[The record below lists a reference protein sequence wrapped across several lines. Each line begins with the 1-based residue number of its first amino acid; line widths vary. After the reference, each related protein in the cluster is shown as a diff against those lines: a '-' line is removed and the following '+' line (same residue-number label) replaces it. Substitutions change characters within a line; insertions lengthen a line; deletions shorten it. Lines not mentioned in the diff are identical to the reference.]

1 MASSGSAALSASAA
15 RSFDFGSDDV
25 LCSYDD
31 YTPHQDQS
39 ANGRLSDPSD
49 KDLHENRVGRP
60 LANIYGQQEEFSRED
75 VVSAVDKC
83 MKKYADNLTRNLEGI
98 SGRLTQL
105 ELYCFKLE
113 RSIGEF
119 RSDMIREQSEED
131 LKLASLEKHVH
142 EVHRAVQIIRDKQ
155 ELSETQKELTKLQL
169 SQKDSTNPTS
179 HSQKNEGLAS
189 ANAETKSHNDQTD
202 ATNQQLALALPHQI
216 PRAPDQNQSYKE
228 PHTQQPPLD
237 RFVLNPQNPYYAPR
251 QPQPLEHQSQNLQP
265 ELHYA
270 QPRAQM
276 HDLPIQALLPQFR
289 AQWSQPMQPQQPSLQ
304 AQTPRPSNPPVYAH
318 YSPNQ
323 PANTVQPEAYQSGSS
338 SMAPPASYTAVLLPS
353 GYGVS
358 GGGISHHPSQHTMQR
373 QTPPPAGQVSF
384 SSGYAYPMQP
394 TMQDYA
400 TYLRSSHPQSF
411 QVPNNHPYGEI
422 IDKAVSMGY
431 PREQVIDVVRE
442 IGETGQPVDLN
453 ALLDRLNALG
463 NAGARRPW

>member
-1 MASSGSAALSASAA
+1 MALSASGA

-31 YTPHQDQS
+31 YATHPDQS
-39 ANGRLSDPSD
+39 ANGRLSDPSA

-60 LANIYGQQEEFSRED
+60 LANIYGQHEEFSRED

-169 SQKDSTNPTS
+169 SQKDSTNPS
-179 HSQKNEGLAS
+179 HSQKNDGPAS
-189 ANAETKSHNDQTD
+189 SNAETKPHNDQTD
-202 ATNQQLALALPHQI
+202 APNQQLALALPHQI
-216 PRAPDQNQSYKE
+216 PRTSDQNQPYKE

-237 RFVLNPQNPYYAPR
+237 RFVLNQPNQYYAPR
-251 QPQPLEHQSQNLQP
+251 QPQPLERQSQQHIQS

-304 AQTPRPSNPPVYAH
+304 AQALRPSNPPVYAH

-323 PANTVQPEAYQSGSS
+323 PPNPVQPEAYQSSSNS
-338 SMAPPASYTAVLLPS
+338 SMAPPTSYTAVLLPS

-358 GGGISHHPSQHTMQR
+358 GGGGGISHHPSQHTMQR
-373 QTPPPAGQVSF
+373 QTPPPASQVSF
-384 SSGYAYPMQP
+384 NSGYAYPMQP
-394 TMQDYA
+394 TMQDYGA
-400 TYLRSSHPQSF
+400 YLRSSHPQSF
-411 QVPNNHPYGEI
+411 QVQNNHPYGEI
-422 IDKAVSMGY
+422 VDKAVSMGY
-431 PREQVIDVVRE
+431 PREQVMDVVRE
-442 IGETGQPVDLN
+442 IGESGQSVDLN